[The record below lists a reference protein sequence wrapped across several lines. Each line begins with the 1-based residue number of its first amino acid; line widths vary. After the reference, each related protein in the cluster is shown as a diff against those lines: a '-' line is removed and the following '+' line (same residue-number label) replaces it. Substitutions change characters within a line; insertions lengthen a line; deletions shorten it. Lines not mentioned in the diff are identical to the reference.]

1 MSEER
6 TLAFRHPTLNIN
18 ERIIDAYDT
27 GDAKQRYHID
37 EMCQRV
43 EELFIMNDMAQ
54 WQKAGLDYDAYC
66 AKNNAYLY
74 AHSMGR
80 LAQFLIEMQKEA
92 SDYGAIVQY
101 LNDAISLSLPLN
113 AEWSTI
119 VSKEL
124 SPWFSRKL

>member
-1 MSEER
+1 MEEER
-6 TLAFRHPTLNIN
+6 TLAYRHPTLNIN
-18 ERIIDAYDT
+18 ERIADAYDA

-43 EELFIMNDMAQ
+43 EELFVMNDMAQ
-54 WQKAGLDYDAYC
+54 WQHAGLDYKAYRTQ
-66 AKNNAYLY
+66 NNAYLY

-80 LAQFLIEMQKEA
+80 LAQFLMEMQKETP
-92 SDYGAIVQY
+92 DYGAIVQY

-113 AEWSTI
+113 IEWSKI
-119 VSKEL
+119 LIKEL

>member
-18 ERIIDAYDT
+18 ERIADAYDA
-27 GDAKQRYHID
+27 GDEKQRHWID

-43 EELFIMNDMAQ
+43 EELFIMGDMAQ
-54 WQKAGLDYDAYC
+54 WQKARLDYEAYRT
-66 AKNNAYLY
+66 KNNAYLY

-80 LAQFLIEMQKEA
+80 LSQFLMEMQKEA
-92 SDYGAIVQY
+92 PDYGAIVQY